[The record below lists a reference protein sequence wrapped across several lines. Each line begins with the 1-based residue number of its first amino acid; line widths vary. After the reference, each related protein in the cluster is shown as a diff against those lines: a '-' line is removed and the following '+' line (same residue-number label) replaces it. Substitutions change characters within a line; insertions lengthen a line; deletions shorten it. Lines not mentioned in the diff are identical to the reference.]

1 MSKFTP
7 LQEGI
12 HESQQSEFHA
22 HLPLGIL
29 IENKAVEQDENGDW
43 VMIEYSRGYT
53 NSKEWFTWMETG
65 HLTDWSITKWKADT
79 DRDEAASYYRIENKD
94 CIPREFLTIV
104 NKHHRYER
112 FLYEDE
118 DNFWTENILSLK
130 TPDLNPIGYY
140 DCSLDGYRQGKM
152 PVKIGKCIQEIKDK
166 GIISGFYKF

>member
-1 MSKFTP
+1 MGKIKP

-12 HESQQSEFHA
+12 HESQQSEYHH
-22 HLPLGIL
+22 HLPLGVL

-65 HLTDWSITKWKADT
+65 HLTDWGIIKWKYDT
-79 DRDEAASYYRIENKD
+79 DRDGVGSYYRIENKD

-104 NKHHRYER
+104 NKHHRYVKHLFEG
-112 FLYEDE
+112 DS
-118 DNFWTENILSLK
+118 FWSESIVSLK
-130 TPDLNPIGYY
+130 TKDWDQIYY
-140 DCSLDGYRQGKM
+140 DCSLNGYKRRRI